1 MTAKLMLAMPS
12 KGRLLEAAEA
22 RFRRAGL
29 VVMREGLERG
39 YQGRVAE
46 LPDIE
51 VTFLSAIEIAQGLK
65 DGSVALGVTGED
77 LLREAMPEGENGVAI
92 LLRLGFGHADVVV
105 AVPQSWLD
113 VATMAD
119 LDEVAVVFHARH
131 GRRLKIAT
139 KYPGLTRRWFAE
151 KGVTGYRIVE
161 SAGATEG
168 APASGTAEAI
178 VDITTT
184 GSTLR
189 ANRLKVLDDGVILRS
204 EAVLAGRAEALG
216 HPAVALL
223 KARMANSEKEEGN
236 RQ

>member
-1 MTAKLMLAMPS
+1 MTAKLTLAMPS

-22 RFRRAGL
+22 CFAQAGL
-29 VVMREGLERG
+29 AVIRNGLERG
-39 YQGRVAE
+39 YQGRIAA
-46 LPDIE
+46 LPDVE
-51 VTFLSAIEIAQGLK
+51 VTFLSAIEIAQALK
-65 DGSVALGVTGED
+65 DGSAALGVTGED
-77 LLREAMPEGENGVAI
+77 LLREAMPDGAGAI
-92 LLRLGFGHADVVV
+92 EVVLRLGFGHADVVV
-105 AVPQSWLD
+105 AVPQCWLD

-119 LDEVAVVFHARH
+119 LDEVAVAFHARH

-139 KYPGLTRRWFAE
+139 KYPALTRRWFSE

-168 APASGTAEAI
+168 APAAGTAEAI

-204 EAVLAGRAEALG
+204 EAVLAAGSAHLG
-216 HPAVALL
+216 HPAVAML
-223 KARMANSEKEEGN
+223 KERMEAVGN

>member
-1 MTAKLMLAMPS
+1 MTAKLTLAMPS

-22 RFRRAGL
+22 RFAQSGL
-29 VVMREGLERG
+29 AVVRDGLERG
-39 YQGRVAE
+39 YQGRIAAV
-46 LPDIE
+46 PDVE
-51 VTFLSAIEIAQGLK
+51 VTFLSAVEIAQALK
-65 DGSVALGVTGED
+65 EGSVALGVTGED
-77 LLREAMPEGENGVAI
+77 LLRETVPDGAAAI
-92 LLRLGFGHADVVV
+92 EVVIRLGFGHADVVV
-105 AVPQSWLD
+105 AVPQCWLD

-119 LDEVAVVFHARH
+119 LDEVAVAFHARH

-139 KYPGLTRRWFAE
+139 KYPALTRRWFAE

-168 APASGTAEAI
+168 APAAGTAEAI

-204 EAVLAGRAEALG
+204 EAVLAARSEHLR
-216 HPAVALL
+216 HPAVAML
-223 KARMANSEKEEGN
+223 KERLEAVGS

>member
-1 MTAKLMLAMPS
+1 MTAKLTLAMPS

-22 RFRRAGL
+22 CFAQVGL
-29 VVMREGLERG
+29 AVIRDGFERG
-39 YQGRVAE
+39 YQGRIAA
-46 LPDIE
+46 LPDVE
-51 VTFLSAIEIAQGLK
+51 VTFLSAIEIAQALK

-77 LLREAMPEGENGVAI
+77 LLREAVPDGSAAI
-92 LLRLGFGHADVVV
+92 EVVLRLGFGHAEVVV
-105 AVPQSWLD
+105 AVPQCWLD

-119 LDEVAVVFHARH
+119 LDEIAVAFHARH

-139 KYPGLTRRWFAE
+139 KYPALTRRWFAE

-168 APASGTAEAI
+168 APAAGTAEAI

-204 EAVLAGRAEALG
+204 EAVLAAGSEHLG
-216 HPAVALL
+216 HPVVAML
-223 KARMANSEKEEGN
+223 KEQLANSE
-236 RQ
+236 

>member
-1 MTAKLMLAMPS
+1 MTTKLTLAMPS

-22 RFRRAGL
+22 CFARAGL
-29 VVMREGLERG
+29 AVIRDGLERG
-39 YQGRVAE
+39 YQGSIAA
-46 LPDIE
+46 LPDVE
-51 VTFLSAIEIAQGLK
+51 VTFLSAIEIAQALK
-65 DGSVALGVTGED
+65 DGSVAIGVTGED
-77 LLREAMPEGENGVAI
+77 LLREAVPDGAVAI
-92 LLRLGFGHADVVV
+92 EVVLRLGFGHADVVV
-105 AVPQSWLD
+105 AVPQCWLD

-119 LDEVAVVFHARH
+119 LDDVAVAFHARH

-139 KYPGLTRRWFAE
+139 KYPALTRRWFAE

-168 APASGTAEAI
+168 ALAAGTAEAI

-204 EAVLAGRAEALG
+204 EAVLAAGPQYLG
-216 HPAVALL
+216 HPMVAMLKERVEAV
-223 KARMANSEKEEGN
+223 GI

>member
-1 MTAKLMLAMPS
+1 MTPKLTLAMPS

-22 RFRRAGL
+22 RLQRAGL
-29 VVMREGLERG
+29 TVIRDGLERG
-39 YQGRVAE
+39 YQGRIAD

-51 VTFLSAIEIAQGLK
+51 VTFLSAAEIAQSLK
-65 DGSVALGVTGED
+65 DGSIGLGVTGED
-77 LLREAMPEGENGVAI
+77 LLREAVPEGEGGIEI

-105 AVPQSWLD
+105 AVPQCWLD

-119 LDEVAVVFHARH
+119 LEDVAVLFHARH

-168 APASGTAEAI
+168 APAAGTAEAI

-204 EAVLAGRAEALG
+204 QAVLAGRPEDLG

-223 KARMANSEKEEGN
+223 VERLANSES
-236 RQ
+236 

>member
-1 MTAKLMLAMPS
+1 
-12 KGRLLEAAEA
+12 
-22 RFRRAGL
+22 
-29 VVMREGLERG
+29 
-39 YQGRVAE
+39 
-46 LPDIE
+46 
-51 VTFLSAIEIAQGLK
+51 
-65 DGSVALGVTGED
+65 
-77 LLREAMPEGENGVAI
+77 
-92 LLRLGFGHADVVV
+92 
-105 AVPQSWLD
+105 
-113 VATMAD
+113 
-119 LDEVAVVFHARH
+119 LDEVAVAFHARH

-168 APASGTAEAI
+168 APAAGTAEAI

-204 EAVLAGRAEALG
+204 QAVLAGRAEHLG

-223 KARMANSEKEEGN
+223 KERIEGN
-236 RQ
+236 RH